1 MIKAICVFAEDMLRI
16 RLPASSAIT
25 KRFIDWRMM
34 KFQPLKVMTVAALTG
49 AMFCAAPYQA
59 LAQTDQ
65 VSRLCGETRY
75 ETAYEASKK
84 LSSTSNTIILAS
96 GENFPDALAAS
107 ALAGVNNAPILLTA
121 KGSLSNDV
129 IRWIDRGQTT
139 KAFIVGGE
147 AAISANVESA
157 LRAKGVETERIAGA
171 VRQDTAAQIAK
182 RVTSAVGTDTVII
195 ANCQSPWDSLSI
207 SPYCNTTHSPV
218 FLTEQNGTLSASTI
232 EAVKASK
239 ATKAIIVGGPNA
251 VKPQAEQA
259 LQDSMT
265 VERWAGQTRYETS
278 QRIADKIVKS
288 QAGSTNFVA
297 IASGENFPD
306 ALAGGPVV
314 GSNQGVLLLTPKNSG
329 SEIKS
334 WLLSNRSGIQSCFVL
349 GGCGAISPYVFGNIE
364 SWVHNGFDAPR
375 TTAQSQSNAA
385 KKANN
390 YLRFMAFSRQGL
402 VRQLK
407 YEGFST
413 ADAEYGTNSTNANWS
428 QQALSKAKSYLKNG
442 AFSYKG
448 LISQLTSHAEQ
459 FTDGQ
464 AIYAAANCEANWF
477 EQAAKKATSYQKIFS
492 FSRSQMI
499 NQLIYD
505 GFTQEQAEYGA
516 TCVGL

>member
-1 MIKAICVFAEDMLRI
+1 MN
-16 RLPASSAIT
+16 LPTLKSITATALIATLLCAS
-25 KRFIDWRMM
+25 
-34 KFQPLKVMTVAALTG
+34 P
-49 AMFCAAPYQA
+49 CQA

-84 LSSTSNTIILAS
+84 LSNSSSTIILAS

-107 ALAGVNNAPILLTA
+107 ALAGANNAPILLTA
-121 KGSLSNDV
+121 KGRLSDDV
-129 IRWIDRGQTT
+129 VRWIDGGQTT

-171 VRQDTAAQIAK
+171 VRQDTAALIAK
-182 RVTSAVGTDTVII
+182 RVTNATGANTVII
-195 ANCQSPWDSLSI
+195 ASCKSPWDSLSI
-207 SPYCNTTHSPV
+207 SPYSNTTCSPV
-218 FLTEQNGTLSASTI
+218 FLTEQDGTLSTSTI
-232 EAVKASK
+232 EAIKTAG

-251 VKPQAEQA
+251 VKPQAKQA

-278 QRIADKIVKS
+278 QRIADNTIKS
-288 QAGSTNFVA
+288 QAGSASFVA

-314 GSNQGVLLLTPKNSG
+314 GSNHGVLLLTPKNSG
-329 SEIKS
+329 GEVKP
-334 WLLSNRSGIQSCFVL
+334 WLLSNRSSIQSCYVL

-364 SWVHNGFDAPR
+364 SWVSKGTDAAPS
-375 TTAQSQSNAA
+375 TAQAQSNAA
-385 KKANN
+385 KKASS
-390 YLRFMAFSRQGL
+390 YLRYMAFSRQGL

-413 ADAEYGTNSTNANWS
+413 ADAEFGANSTNANWS
-428 QQALSKAKSYLKNG
+428 QQALSKAKSYVKNQ

-448 LISQLTSHAEQ
+448 LISQLTSSAEQ

-464 AIYAAANCEANWF
+464 AIYAVANCGANWF

-499 NQLIYD
+499 NQLIFD
-505 GFTQEQAEYGA
+505 GFTQEQAKYGA
-516 TCVGL
+516 SSVGL